1 MNSLSIQNQ
10 QTMLSTEIA
19 ALTKKR
25 HGDVMRDI
33 RVIIEQLEDNANL
46 RCGFILTE
54 YKADNGKKEPC
65 YQLDYESTTLVL
77 TGYDAVA
84 RMKVIKRWREL
95 EQQIT
100 KPIDPMQVLNDPAAM
115 RGLLLTYA
123 ETVIEKDKVIAEQAP
138 KVAALA
144 RLSGSEGSLC
154 VRDTAT
160 TLGIKPSKLS
170 KWMEANK
177 WAYRRAGKNKDLIPC
192 SPRIQSGVLEYEP
205 TLIPLDNGSSITK
218 LQMRV
223 TPKGLTK
230 LAQIFSETGAITTG
244 ETAHA

>member
-1 MNSLSIQNQ
+1 MSSLSIQTQ

-46 RCGFILTE
+46 RCGFMLTE
-54 YKADNGKKEPC
+54 YKADNGKNEPC

-84 RMKVIKRWREL
+84 RMEVIKRWREL
-95 EQQIT
+95 E
-100 KPIDPMQVLNDPAAM
+100 KPIDPMALFSDPAAM
-115 RGLLLTYA
+115 LQLTTDYA
-123 ETVIEKDKVIAEQAP
+123 KRLIEKDEVIAEQAP

-177 WAYRRAGKNKDLIPC
+177 WAYRRAAGKNKDLIPC
-192 SPRIQSGVLEYEP
+192 SPRIQSGVLEYKP
-205 TLIPLDNGSSITK
+205 TLIPLDNGSSITR

-230 LAQIFSETGAITTG
+230 LAQIFSESGAITTG
-244 ETAHA
+244 G